1 MHLIVSPKNP
11 LKDGISSST
20 GQERHKAALEAVAR
34 HAGEFGGTDPEYG
47 SRKVIAD
54 GIELA
59 MPEPHYT
66 IRTLDALK
74 AAHPDDTFTLVMG
87 ADNLADIRRWRDY
100 KRILAEYGVMAY
112 PRKGFDLHS
121 IRQSLME
128 EIPDSRIDIMDA
140 ANVDISSTEIRKA
153 LAQGKDMSGY
163 LM

>member
-1 MHLIVSPKNP
+1 
-11 LKDGISSST
+11 
-20 GQERHKAALEAVAR
+20 
-34 HAGEFGGTDPEYG
+34 
-47 SRKVIAD
+47 
-54 GIELA
+54 
-59 MPEPHYT
+59 
-66 IRTLDALK
+66 
-74 AAHPDDTFTLVMG
+74 MG